1 MTDNEIRAKAQ
12 KWLSDEYNPEIQQ
25 QVKRMLD
32 SGDPVALTDAFYK
45 NLEFGTGGLRGIMG
59 AGTNRINSY
68 TIAMATQGLCNYLLK
83 TFPDEQVK
91 IAIAHDPRNNS
102 GRYAKKVAEVC
113 SANGIEVYIFKELRP
128 TPELSF
134 TIRHLKCHSGVVI
147 TASHNPKEYNGYKA
161 YWNDG
166 GQLIPPHDK
175 NVIKEV
181 EAIESMDAV
190 KSQMDSSKI
199 YWIGEEIDHAY
210 LDALKQLSM
219 SPEAIQRRSGLRIV
233 YTALHGTGG
242 VLVPKVLEKFGFTNV
257 LTVDEQDEYDGNF
270 PTVHSPN
277 PEEPAAL
284 AMALQLAKDSG
295 AELVMG
301 TDPDADRVGIA
312 VRDLKGEL
320 VLLNG
325 NQTGSLL
332 VYYLLRRWKEKRMLD
347 GKQFVAKTIVTT
359 CLIDTMAERFGV
371 DCYNVLTGFK
381 YIAELIKSLEGEKK
395 FIGGGEESFGYL
407 AGDFVRDKDAVLS
420 CALIAEMTAW
430 AKDNGKS
437 LYELLIDVYLEFGFY
452 KESLVSITRKGKQ
465 GAEEIAAMMD
475 KFRNTPPA
483 EIDGSPVVWV
493 KDYKSGVARN
503 VKESREEQ
511 TGLPSSNVLK
521 YIAENGTEVTVRPS
535 GTEPKIKFYFSV
547 NAHLSSKNEF
557 ERVNNELDARLKALQ
572 VQMGN

>member
-1 MTDNEIRAKAQ
+1 MNDTEIRAKAK
-12 KWLSDEYNPEIQQ
+12 KWLSPEFNPEIQEH
-25 QVKRMLD
+25 VRKMLD
-32 SGDPVALTDAFYK
+32 SDPVALTDAFYK
-45 NLEFGTGGLRGIMG
+45 SLEFGTGGLRGIMG

-83 TFPDEQVK
+83 TFPNEQVK
-91 IAIAHDPRNNS
+91 IAVAHDPRNNS
-102 GRYAKKVAEVC
+102 SRYARKVAEVC

-181 EAIESMDAV
+181 EAIEGLEAV
-190 KSQMDSSKI
+190 KSEMDSRKI
-199 YWIGEEIDHAY
+199 HWIGEELDNAY
-210 LDALKQLSM
+210 LSALKQLSM
-219 SPEAIQRRSGLRIV
+219 SPEAIRRQNGLRIV

-242 VLVPKVLEKFGFTNV
+242 VLVPKALEKFGFTNV
-257 LTVDEQDEYDGNF
+257 LTVDEQDVYDGNF

-284 AMALQLAKDSG
+284 AMALQLANESD

-312 VRDLKGEL
+312 VRDLRNKM

-325 NQTGSLL
+325 NQTGALL
-332 VYYLLRRWKEKRMLD
+332 VYYLLKRWQEKNMLD

-359 CLIDTMAERFGV
+359 ALIDTMAEKFNV

-381 YIAELIKSLEGEKK
+381 YIAELIRSLEGKKK

-420 CALIAEMTAW
+420 CALIAEMVAW
-430 AKDNGKS
+430 AKDNGKT
-437 LYELLIDVYLEFGFY
+437 LYELLIDIYLEYGFY

-475 KFRNTPPA
+475 KFRNKPLK
-483 EIDGSPVVWV
+483 EIDGSPVVWL

-503 VKESREEQ
+503 LKENREEE

-521 YIAENGTEVTVRPS
+521 YIAENGTQVTVRPS

-547 NAHLSSKNEF
+547 NAKLNSKEEF
-557 ERVNNELDARLKALQ
+557 EKVNAGLDARLKALQ
-572 VQMGN
+572 AQMGN

>member
-1 MTDNEIRAKAQ
+1 MIDTEIKAKAE
-12 KWLSDEYNPEIQQ
+12 KWLTDQYDADTQK
-25 QVKRMLD
+25 QVQGMLD
-32 SGDPVALTDAFYK
+32 NDPVALTDAFYK

-59 AGTNRINSY
+59 AGTNRINNY
-68 TIAMATQGLCNYLLK
+68 TVAMATQGLCNYLLK
-83 TFPDEQVK
+83 AFPNEQIKLAV
-91 IAIAHDPRNNS
+91 AHDPRNNS
-102 GRYAKKVAEVC
+102 SSFARKVAEVC

-134 TIRHLKCHSGVVI
+134 TIRHLQCHSGVVI

-166 GQLIPPHDK
+166 GQLIAPHDK

-190 KSQMDSSKI
+190 KSKMDSSKI
-199 YWIGEEIDHAY
+199 HWIGDDVDEAY
-210 LDALKQLSM
+210 LDALKQLSL
-219 SPEAIQRRSGLRIV
+219 SPEAIARKKELRIV
-233 YTALHGTGG
+233 FTALHGTGG
-242 VLVPKVLEKFGFTNV
+242 TMVPRALKKFGFTNV

-284 AMALQLAKDSG
+284 AMAIKLANESG

-312 VRDLKGEL
+312 VRDLDDKMI
-320 VLLNG
+320 LLNG
-325 NQTGSLL
+325 NQTGVLL
-332 VYYLLRRWKEKRMLD
+332 VYYLLKRWQEKGKLD
-347 GKQFVAKTIVTT
+347 GNQFVAKTIVTT
-359 CLIDTMAERFGV
+359 GLIDTIAERFSV
-371 DCYNVLTGFK
+371 DCHNVLTGFK
-381 YIAELIKSLEGEKK
+381 YIAELIKSLEGKK
-395 FIGGGEESFGYL
+395 QFIGGGEESFGYL

-430 AKDNGKS
+430 AKDNGKT
-437 LYELLIDVYLEFGFY
+437 LYQLLIDVYLEFGFY

-465 GAEEIAAMMD
+465 GAEEIAAMMEN
-475 KFRNTPPA
+475 FRNNPPST
-483 EIDGSPVVWV
+483 IDGSPVVWL

-503 VKESREEQ
+503 LKEGREEA

-521 YIAENGTEVTVRPS
+521 FIAENGTEVTVRPS

-547 NAHLSSKNEF
+547 NAPLNSKDEF
-557 ERVNNELDARLKALQ
+557 EGVNAQLDNRLKALQ
-572 VQMGN
+572 AEMGN